1 MILDSSAV
9 CAIVLKEAEALAY
22 SNAASEAESVRMAA
36 PTFVEAA
43 MVIDGKGRP
52 ELTRSFDEV
61 LDWLHVEI
69 APFTERQ
76 ARLAREAFR
85 DFGRG
90 SGHRARLNLG
100 DCFAYAL
107 AKDVGEPLLYK
118 GDDFVHTDVRAVFP
132 RGYVEGVSPRP

>member
-1 MILDSSAV
+1 MIIDSSALV
-9 CAIVLKEAEALAY
+9 AVFDGEPEHGAFTRAIFEA
-22 SNAASEAESVRMAA
+22 SRRRMSAA
-36 PTFVEAA
+36 TFVEVI
-43 MVIDGKGRP
+43 MVIDGR
-52 ELTRSFDEV
+52 RDVVQSRQFDDLV
-61 LDWLHVEI
+61 GGMDIEI

-107 AKDVGEPLLYK
+107 AVDTGEPLLYK
-118 GDDFVHTDVRAVFP
+118 GDDFVYTDVRSVFP
-132 RGYVEGVSPRP
+132 CGDVDGGSEAT